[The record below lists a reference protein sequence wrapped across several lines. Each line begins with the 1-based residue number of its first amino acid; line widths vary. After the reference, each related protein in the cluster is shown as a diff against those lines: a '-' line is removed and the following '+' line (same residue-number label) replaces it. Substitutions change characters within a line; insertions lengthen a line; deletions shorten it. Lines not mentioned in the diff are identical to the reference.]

1 MKSYSAKPNDI
12 EQKWYVVDLAGVPV
26 GRVATKVASVL
37 RGKHRPEYTPNVDTG
52 EYVVAINAD
61 KIVLTGNKMA
71 QKTYWRHTGYPGGIH
86 GVTAEKLMEN
96 NPEDIFLFAV
106 RGMLP
111 KNPLGRQ
118 MLKKLKVYAGSEHP
132 HQAQKPE
139 PFNF

>member
-1 MKSYSAKPNDI
+1 MKSYSAKPDEN
-12 EQKWYVVDLAGVPV
+12 EKKWYVVDLAEVPV
-26 GRVATKVASVL
+26 GRVAAKVASVL

-52 EYVVAINAD
+52 EYVIAINAE
-61 KIVLTGNKMA
+61 KIVFTGNKLA

-86 GVTAEKLMEN
+86 GITAEKLLQKK
-96 NPEDIFLFAV
+96 PEDVFYFAV

-118 MLKKLKVYAGSEHP
+118 MLKKLKIYPGSEHP